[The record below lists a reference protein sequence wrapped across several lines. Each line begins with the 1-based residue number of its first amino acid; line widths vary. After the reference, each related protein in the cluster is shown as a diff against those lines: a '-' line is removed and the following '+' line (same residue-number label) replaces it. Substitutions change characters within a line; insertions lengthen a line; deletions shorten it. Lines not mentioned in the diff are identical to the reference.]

1 MNLTI
6 YFLSSISFAIVLM
19 CCLLVFCVLFGS
31 CRLYVYEQE
40 LSENEQLNCM
50 RREKSDAELRQLN
63 FVV

>member
-1 MNLTI
+1 
-6 YFLSSISFAIVLM
+6 
-19 CCLLVFCVLFGS
+19 VFCVLS
-31 CRLYVYEQE
+31 VPCRLYVYEQE